1 MTALWLQDLL
11 QFTLDGL
18 VDGGIYALVGL
29 GLCLSFITLR
39 RMNLAYGATAML
51 GAYIGLWA
59 QQNWGLPVWLMV
71 LLTVAAT
78 VLVGAYVERLC
89 FAGRTDATLANAR
102 GHDRTAL
109 QSHDVVAMASSFA
122 IWMQLEQVAVNL
134 LPQHL
139 QGFPS
144 LAAHSEWSLGP
155 WFVRPDRLALS
166 ALGMALCLLMAR
178 WISASRTGL
187 AWRATTQQAT
197 ASHLVGM
204 PVAKLQRHGFWL
216 ASALSAVAALG
227 VLLLDGQ
234 VTPMFG
240 MWMLLKGL
248 VATLLF
254 GGNSLYAVLWG
265 GLLLGQV
272 EAHAQWVLG
281 AQGREFAMYAL
292 LLLMLVTRRPSPSQG
307 AHA

>member
-1 MTALWLQDLL
+1 MNLWWQDLV

-29 GLCLSFITLR
+29 GLCLSFITLK

-51 GAYIGLWA
+51 GAYVGLWA
-59 QQNWGLPVWLMV
+59 QAHWGLPVWAMA
-71 LLTVAAT
+71 LLILATTVAI
-78 VLVGAYVERLC
+78 GAYVERLC
-89 FAGRTDATLANAR
+89 FAGRANGALSALR
-102 GHDRTAL
+102 GGADGHL
-109 QSHDVVAMASSFA
+109 QSHDVVAMAASFA
-122 IWMQLEQVAVNL
+122 IWMQLEQLAVNL
-134 LPQHL
+134 LPNHL

-144 LAAHSEWSLGP
+144 LAVEQEWTWGPWSL
-155 WFVRPDRLALS
+155 RPDRLFLS
-166 ALGMALCLLMAR
+166 WVGAGLCLWMAHWVQR
-178 WISASRTGL
+178 SRTGL

-197 ASHLVGM
+197 AAHLSGM
-204 PVAKLQRHGFWL
+204 PVARLQRHGFWL

-234 VTPMFG
+234 ITPMFG

-248 VATLLF
+248 VATLLL
-254 GGNSLYAVLWG
+254 GGQSLRAVLWG

-272 EAHAQWVLG
+272 EAHAQWLLG

-292 LLLMLVTRRPSPSQG
+292 LLVMLTVRRAPPDTE